1 MKSGLR
7 KWDSEEME
15 TDSLVDNVCI
25 EKEKTKEDTL
35 TMF

>member
-1 MKSGLR
+1 MKSSLR

-15 TDSLVDNVCI
+15 GLTVLWIMYVLRR
-25 EKEKTKEDTL
+25 KRQRRTL